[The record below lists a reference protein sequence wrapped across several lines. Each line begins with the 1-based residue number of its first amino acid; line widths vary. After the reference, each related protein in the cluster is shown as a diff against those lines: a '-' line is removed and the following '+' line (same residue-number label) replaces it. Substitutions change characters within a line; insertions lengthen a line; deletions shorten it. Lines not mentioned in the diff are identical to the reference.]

1 MLQVQDLRVVYNR
14 VVRVLDGISFE
25 VPAGSMVALLGA
37 NGAGKSTTLKAVS
50 GMLRSDGGAVA
61 SGRVS
66 LDGRQVTGY
75 SAVRM
80 VRLGVMHVMEGRFL
94 FPDLTVKENLEMG
107 AYSQKD
113 RRRIAK
119 DLAQWLEYFPR
130 LAERRSTQ
138 AGYLSG
144 GEQQMLAIAR
154 ALMGRPRLVLLDE
167 PSMGLSP
174 LLVKEVFRIIGQIQ
188 QSHGLTFLLVE
199 QNVKLALDIA
209 SYGYVVE
216 QGCIRI
222 EGTTEDLKQNKHLQ
236 EFYLGINGNGA
247 TGCRPSSVQKTPGQ

>member
-1 MLQVQDLRVVYNR
+1 MLQVQDLRVIYNR

-25 VPAGSMVALLGA
+25 VPAGRMVALLGA
-37 NGAGKSTTLKAVS
+37 NGAGKSTALKAVS

-61 SGRVS
+61 SGRV
-66 LDGRQVTGY
+66 LLEGRPVTGY

-119 DLAQWLEYFPR
+119 DLAQWLEFFPR
-130 LAERRSTQ
+130 LAERRTTP

-154 ALMGRPRLVLLDE
+154 ALMSHPRMVLLDE

-174 LLVKEVFRIIGQIQ
+174 LLVREVFRIIRQIQ
-188 QSHGLTFLLVE
+188 QSQGLAFLLVE
-199 QNVKLALDIA
+199 QNVKLALEIA
-209 SYGYVVE
+209 SYGYVLE

-222 EGTTEDLKQNKHLQ
+222 EGTSEELKQNKRLQ
-236 EFYLGINGNGA
+236 DFYLGITGNGTVSGKQA
-247 TGCRPSSVQKTPGQ
+247 APQ

>member
-1 MLQVQDLRVVYNR
+1 MLQVQDLRVIYNR

-25 VPAGSMVALLGA
+25 VPAGRMVALLGA
-37 NGAGKSTTLKAVS
+37 NGAGKSTALKAVS

-61 SGRVS
+61 SGRV
-66 LDGRQVTGY
+66 LLEGRPVTGY

-119 DLAQWLEYFPR
+119 DLAQWLEFFPR
-130 LAERRSTQ
+130 LAERRSTP

-154 ALMGRPRLVLLDE
+154 ALMSHPRMVLLDE

-174 LLVKEVFRIIGQIQ
+174 LLVREVFRIIRQIQ
-188 QSHGLTFLLVE
+188 QSQGLAFLLVE
-199 QNVKLALDIA
+199 QNVKLALEIA
-209 SYGYVVE
+209 SYGYVLE
-216 QGCIRI
+216 QGCIRV
-222 EGTTEDLKQNKHLQ
+222 EGTSEELKQNERLQ
-236 EFYLGINGNGA
+236 DFYLGINGNGA
-247 TGCRPSSVQKTPGQ
+247 VRCKQAPPQ

>member
-1 MLQVQDLRVVYNR
+1 MLQVQDLRVIYNR

-25 VPAGSMVALLGA
+25 VPAGCMVALLGA
-37 NGAGKSTTLKAVS
+37 NGAGKSTALKAVS

-61 SGRVS
+61 SGRV
-66 LDGRQVTGY
+66 LLEGRPVTGY

-119 DLAQWLEYFPR
+119 DLAQWLEFFPR
-130 LAERRSTQ
+130 LAERRTTP

-154 ALMGRPRLVLLDE
+154 ALMSHPRMVLLDE

-174 LLVKEVFRIIGQIQ
+174 LLVREVFRIIRQIQ
-188 QSHGLTFLLVE
+188 QSQGLAFLLVE
-199 QNVKLALDIA
+199 QNVKLALEIA
-209 SYGYVVE
+209 SYGYVLE

-222 EGTTEDLKQNKHLQ
+222 EGTSEELKQNKRLQ
-236 EFYLGINGNGA
+236 DFYLGITGNGTVSGKQA
-247 TGCRPSSVQKTPGQ
+247 APQ

>member
-1 MLQVQDLRVVYNR
+1 MLQVQDLRVIYNR

-25 VPAGSMVALLGA
+25 VPAGRMVALLGA

-61 SGRVS
+61 SGRV
-66 LDGRQVTGY
+66 LLEGRTVTGY

-119 DLAQWLEYFPR
+119 DLAQWLEFFPR
-130 LAERRSTQ
+130 LAERRSTP

-154 ALMGRPRLVLLDE
+154 ALMSHPRMVLLDE

-174 LLVKEVFRIIGQIQ
+174 LLVREVFRIIRQIQ
-188 QSHGLTFLLVE
+188 QSQGLAFLLVE
-199 QNVKLALDIA
+199 QNVKLALEIA
-209 SYGYVVE
+209 SYGYVLE

-222 EGTTEDLKQNKHLQ
+222 EGTSDELKQNKHLQ
-236 EFYLGINGNGA
+236 DFYLGINGNETVRCKQA
-247 TGCRPSSVQKTPGQ
+247 APQ